1 MKSIGKTLKTLREN
15 KGITLIEVSENT
27 KTNIDILKAIENGNI
42 DYFKDDLLYINFYIK
57 NYLRYI
63 KEDDY
68 DFQNDLNKVINN
80 YKNSSQNQAVVDDS
94 EVNDFMIKRIQQ
106 AGVGQKKIKVK
117 DYSFKSFVFIG
128 TIIVILL
135 IFFILTNKDNHNND
149 SIEDEIVNKPKIEN
163 TILPSVAPTDL
174 PIIDTDHKLKINIVD
189 HSTYEIVNYTEG
201 QNLEVTIK
209 FGIDTWFKASVN
221 EVSLS
226 TPASKV
232 YTQDEEIKIIE
243 TAKKDLKISLHLGKV
258 INNNI
263 YINDDLLVLDE
274 KIINNSNSQVI
285 NIILKGE

>member
-128 TIIVILL
+128 TIIVVLL
-135 IFFILTNKDNHNND
+135 VFFILTNKDNHNND